1 AFGLSRERVQD
12 SVVVMRQQIKG
23 DCVVKVRV
31 GTVEPCPSLLAVH
44 MTACLRDDR
53 REDKELLLLAL
64 GWLGVSILPAFHG
77 ARVCMDHTHDILRGD
92 LALLMEPLQRVC
104 DQSHLYLLLPLA
116 GCPTRRLDDLA
127 ELPARGDDRSHL
139 PREGLK

>member
-1 AFGLSRERVQD
+1 MLAKPGGRWAHPTQLAVARPAAHRCPLSTWPLHVDAFGLSRERVQD

-44 MTACLRDDR
+44 VTACLRDDR

-77 ARVCMDHTHDILRGD
+77 
-92 LALLMEPLQRVC
+92 
-104 DQSHLYLLLPLA
+104 
-116 GCPTRRLDDLA
+116 
-127 ELPARGDDRSHL
+127 
-139 PREGLK
+139 